1 MTYQA
6 SGEKMVP
13 FIGFIIFFF
22 LTIINIRKNNIPRF
36 QIDLFWRIYAL
47 YPQSVKRSFDKMGQ
61 TLKNW
66 KVVRSQFS
74 PKGGS
79 VGDAGTSTSIDFGF
93 STKKKAN
100 CLNRK
105 QSFVFFNHMDNDE
118 IYLTQIHMDSNKPV
132 VGIFVSTYF

>member
-1 MTYQA
+1 MWTCATRYR
-6 SGEKMVP
+6 KTKVWVM
-13 FIGFIIFFF
+13 IMII
-22 LTIINIRKNNIPRF
+22 LKEMANVDIRKNNIPRF

-66 KVVRSQFS
+66 KVVGSQFS

-93 STKKKAN
+93 STKKAN
-100 CLNRK
+100 CQTRK
-105 QSFVFFNHMDNDE
+105 QSF
-118 IYLTQIHMDSNKPV
+118 
-132 VGIFVSTYF
+132 